1 MVELRAIYILWLR
14 DIKKLLRAKERIVG
28 SVAMPLMFL
37 TFLGFGFSGASIP
50 GLDKK
55 VEYIKFLVPGVIG
68 MNMLFGS
75 MFSGISVL
83 WDKEFGFLKEIMVAP
98 VSRIS
103 IALGRI
109 AGGATTG
116 LVQGTLLFSL
126 SFLFGFTFGQDFGL
140 TRIIGGVMM
149 MYVFMLLIALTFIS
163 LGLSFASNMRDA
175 QGFELIINFVMFP
188 LFFLSGA
195 VAPITSLPGWLKMV
209 AYANP
214 LTYCVDGIR
223 ASLIGS
229 SMFPIGHDLLFS
241 VASAIIMVSIAAF
254 FFDRSESI

>member
-1 MVELRAIYILWLR
+1 MVELMAIYVLWLR
-14 DIKKLLRAKERIVG
+14 EIKKLFREKERIIG

-37 TFLGFGFSGASIP
+37 TFLGFGFENMTIP
-50 GLDKK
+50 GLNGVD
-55 VEYIKFLVPGVIG
+55 YIKFLVPGMIG

-109 AGGATTG
+109 AGGASTG
-116 LVQGTLLFSL
+116 LIQGLILFAL
-126 SFLFGFTFGQDFGL
+126 SFFFGFAFPAAWPL
-140 TRIIGGVMM
+140 YRIIGGFLLMLI
-149 MYVFMLLIALTFIS
+149 FMGLISLVFIS

-195 VAPITSLPGWLKMV
+195 VSPIVNLPFPLLV
-209 AYANP
+209 LSYLNP
-214 LTYCVDGIR
+214 LTYGVDGIR
-223 ASLIGS
+223 RALIGV
-229 SMFPIGHDLLFS
+229 SMFSLPYDLLLC
-241 VASAIIMVSIAAF
+241 VAASIVMVSIAAF
-254 FFDRSESI
+254 FFDRSESV